1 MTLKTFAIATFLFFD
16 LSAFAQTQ
24 LASKSSGHK
33 TLDPFS
39 NVEHVTLPNGLQIFL
54 SFSPYANNVDI
65 RLEVLVGWRHE
76 NREMWGVS
84 HLLEHVL
91 FRDKQLKDE
100 MSYLQLIRESGGEA
114 NGMTLPR
121 RTAYYGTIPYKRG
134 RWLLEKFSKMLLE
147 PSFTQE
153 YVEKEKGTVE
163 LERGRPGPIT
173 QVLGFN
179 PLDYLVPPYLK
190 PESFWKSEFGVSL
203 EDPYTLSQEQLA
215 TQRITLA
222 HVEKHY
228 KDYYYPSNMRLFV
241 AGRFDRQ
248 EIMKQI
254 QSKWGSLPARV
265 GKRLSPYP
273 QPRPRQS
280 PYKRIVYTDSSPVV
294 EVGTKIWDS
303 SVKESMIVYSY
314 LDYLSHRLMKEIRNV
329 KGQTYSANPHYDVEY
344 GYGYASVQFQ
354 TPQENL
360 DENLRIVRN
369 YIREEAEQG
378 NLTPQQVQEAVD
390 LYLAAYYR
398 MGQEAYERMW
408 LATEYEKILD
418 QYGKFTSPF
427 LAMRTVTPKEFSE
440 ALKKHF
446 TPNRRYEY
454 VQAPGVF
461 FTYDIYIFL
470 FLTALTVH
478 HLCKRSLTKPFM
490 HNEVRWVRKIRLP
503 PFRILEG
510 LALVLAWLVFS
521 HVNFGL
527 DLIFKNT
534 IFQSHLILS
543 HYLPSL
549 IWVVLLLMTI
559 HLILAAIP
567 HKLMVMKDHLVLKSV
582 TYGSRHI
589 ALSNIVSVSSASLF
603 SRTAIR
609 AVFRYRTGFHL
620 FLTDPFFRKGLLI
633 ETSDHHA
640 YFVSVRHVEEVKTE
654 LEGFFQ
660 TKESL
665 VRAS

>member
-1 MTLKTFAIATFLFFD
+1 MKSFGIATLLFFTVSA
-16 LSAFAQTQ
+16 LSQTPSK
-24 LASKSSGHK
+24 LKSSGAK
-33 TLDPFS
+33 MLDPFS
-39 NVEHVTLPNGLQIFL
+39 HVEHVTLSNGLQIFFAP
-54 SFSPYANNVDI
+54 SAHANNVDI
-65 RLEVLVGWRHE
+65 RLEVLVGWRYE
-76 NREMWGVS
+76 DREMWGVS

-121 RTAYYGTIPYKRG
+121 RTAYFGTIPYKKG
-134 RWLLEKFSKMLLE
+134 PWLLQKFSKMLLE

-179 PLDYLVPPYLK
+179 PVDYLVPPYLK

-203 EDPYTLSQEQLA
+203 DEPYTLSQEQLA

-241 AGRFDRQ
+241 AGRFSRD
-248 EIMKQI
+248 EMMKLI
-254 QSKWGSLPARV
+254 QSKWGRLPARE
-265 GKRLSPYP
+265 GKKISAY
-273 QPRPRQS
+273 PRPRPKQS
-280 PYKRIVYTDSSPVV
+280 PFKRIVHTDSAPVV

-303 SVKESMIVYSY
+303 NIKESMIVYSY

-329 KGQTYSANPHYDVEY
+329 KGQTYSANPHYDIEH

-354 TPQENL
+354 TPEENL
-360 DENLRIVRN
+360 DENLQIVRN
-369 YIREEAEQG
+369 YIRDEAEQG
-378 NLTPQQVQEAVD
+378 NINPQQVQEAVE

-418 QYGKFTSPF
+418 QHGKFTSPF
-427 LAMRTVTPKEFSE
+427 LAMRNVTPQEFAE
-440 ALKKHF
+440 TLKKHF
-446 TPNRRYEY
+446 TPQRRYEY
-454 VQAPGVF
+454 VQAPSVF
-461 FTYDIYIFL
+461 FTYDIYLFL

-478 HLCKRSLTKPFM
+478 HLCKRFLTKPFL
-490 HNEVRWVRKIRLP
+490 HNEVRWVRKVRLP

-534 IFQSHLILS
+534 IFQSHLLLS

-549 IWVVLLLMTI
+549 IWVVLLLMTV
-559 HLILAAIP
+559 HLVLAAIP
-567 HKLMVMKDHLVLKSV
+567 HKLMVMKNHLVLKSV
-582 TYGSRHI
+582 TYGSRHMPLSKI
-589 ALSNIVSVSSASLF
+589 ARVSHVSLF
-603 SRTAIR
+603 SR
-609 AVFRYRTGFHL
+609 AVFQALFRYRTRFYL
-620 FLTDPFFRKGLLI
+620 YLTDPFFRKGLLI
-633 ETSDHHA
+633 ETLDGQA
-640 YFVSVRHVEEVKTE
+640 YYLSVRYAEDVKAE
-654 LEGFFQ
+654 LEGFLGHQ
-660 TKESL
+660 ESL
-665 VRAS
+665 VKAS